1 MGSPRASKPV
11 SGVPRL
17 FYFLHTI
24 ECNSIFNDSAFRTRK
39 ISMRQDQN
47 DNGNNYALL
56 FQTGNEK
63 ALSFFYYEFYA
74 ALAHY
79 SFQLTQSRPVAEEI
93 ASEAFVKA
101 WRMHYK
107 LNSYAGIKAYLYKIV
122 HRDSVE
128 AISSEQRR
136 AKSYK
141 QLPPEIDTETPFDNM
156 VRSEV
161 YRLIHKALKDLSPAS
176 RKVMIMHYLEGKT
189 TGQISRELNLHTSTV
204 KTQKTRGLQALRKI
218 ISRPMLWV
226 FYFIVK
232 IFLTYL

>member
-1 MGSPRASKPV
+1 MWQ
-11 SGVPRL
+11 
-17 FYFLHTI
+17 
-24 ECNSIFNDSAFRTRK
+24 E
-39 ISMRQDQN
+39 QN

-56 FQTGNEK
+56 FQIGNEK
-63 ALSFFYYEFYA
+63 ALSFFYHEFYP

-136 AKSYK
+136 AKSYRLLSP
-141 QLPPEIDTETPFDNM
+141 QIDTESPFDNM

-161 YRLIHKALKDLSPAS
+161 YRLIHAALKDLSPAS
-176 RKVMIMHYLEGKT
+176 RRVVIMHYLEGMT
-189 TGQISRELNLHTSTV
+189 TGQIATELNLHPSTI
-204 KTQKTRGLQALRKI
+204 KTQKMQGLKALKKVFI
-218 ISRPMLWV
+218 KPMVWL
-226 FYFIVK
+226 FYFCIK
-232 IFLTYL
+232 IFLGF

>member
-1 MGSPRASKPV
+1 MS
-11 SGVPRL
+11 
-17 FYFLHTI
+17 
-24 ECNSIFNDSAFRTRK
+24 E
-39 ISMRQDQN
+39 
-47 DNGNNYALL
+47 
-56 FQTGNEK
+56 TGNHITNHEEHSLGFNKGEEK
-63 ALSFFYYEFYA
+63 ALSFFYHEFYP

-79 SFQLTQSRPVAEEI
+79 SFQLTQSRSIAEEI
-93 ASEAFVKA
+93 ASEAFVKV

-136 AKSYK
+136 AKSYR
-141 QLPPEIDTETPFDNM
+141 QLPPEIDTQTPFDNM

-161 YRLIHKALKDLSPAS
+161 YRLIHTALKELSPAS

-189 TGQISRELNLHTSTV
+189 TGQISRELNLHPSTV

-218 ISRPMLWV
+218 ISRPMLWLL
-226 FYFIVK
+226 YFFVK
-232 IFLTYL
+232 IFLPAL

>member
-1 MGSPRASKPV
+1 MEQFKT
-11 SGVPRL
+11 
-17 FYFLHTI
+17 HI
-24 ECNSIFNDSAFRTRK
+24 EIEVVLS
-39 ISMRQDQN
+39 
-47 DNGNNYALL
+47 
-56 FQTGNEK
+56 FQEGNEK
-63 ALSFFYYEFYA
+63 ALSFFYHEFYP

-93 ASEAFVKA
+93 ASEAFVKT

-122 HRDSVE
+122 YRESIE
-128 AISSEQRR
+128 AISKEQKR
-136 AKSYK
+136 AKSYR
-141 QLPPEIDTETPFDNM
+141 QMPPEINTDSPFDNM

-161 YRLIHKALKDLSPAS
+161 YRLIHAALRDLSPAN
-176 RKVMIMHYLEGKT
+176 RRVMIMHYLEGKT
-189 TGQISRELNLHTSTV
+189 TGQISRELNLHPSTV

-232 IFLTYL
+232 IFLPYL